1 MFDYVKDGYNKLVV
15 IKVLFFGIYIVYVQ
29 FVISGFDI
37 RYYEGWFLLIF
48 VGFLE
53 NNIEYYKLVFIK
65 YLYQL
70 FIQFMQ
76 CILFINVVVFV

>member
-53 NNIEYYKLVFIK
+53 NIEYYKLVFIK

-76 CILFINVVVFV
+76 CIIFINVIVFV

>member
-37 RYYEGWFLLIF
+37 RYIEGWFLLIF

-53 NNIEYYKLVFIK
+53 NIEYYKLVFIK

-76 CILFINVVVFV
+76 CIIFINVVVFV

>member
-37 RYYEGWFLLIF
+37 RYIEGWFLLIF
-48 VGFLE
+48 VGFL
-53 NNIEYYKLVFIK
+53 NYSIIN
-65 YLYQL
+65 
-70 FIQFMQ
+70 QF
-76 CILFINVVVFV
+76 L

>member
-37 RYYEGWFLLIF
+37 RYIECWFLLIF
-48 VGFLE
+48 VGFL
-53 NNIEYYKLVFIK
+53 NYSIIN
-65 YLYQL
+65 
-70 FIQFMQ
+70 QF
-76 CILFINVVVFV
+76 L

>member
-37 RYYEGWFLLIF
+37 RYIECWFLLIF

-53 NNIEYYKLVFIK
+53 NIEYYKLVFIK

-76 CILFINVVVFV
+76 CIIFINVIVFV